1 MQCCKLRETF
11 SQKKQ
16 TCKHHILYDIMYYKL
31 TNEVQS
37 MQRLKID
44 QDIRPMSE
52 FRTGI
57 ASFLKQVHDTK
68 RPLVIT
74 QHGKGVAVLLDV
86 AEYEAMQEKIEL
98 LEDVQ
103 TSITQIDSGAGIEH
117 SKAKAAVLGR
127 IGK

>member
-1 MQCCKLRETF
+1 MK
-11 SQKKQ
+11 
-16 TCKHHILYDIMYYKL
+16 
-31 TNEVQS
+31 
-37 MQRLKID
+37 RLKID

-74 QHGKGVAVLLDV
+74 QHGKVVAVLLDV
-86 AEYEAMQEKIEL
+86 AEYDAMQEKIEL

-103 TSITQIDSGAGIEH
+103 TSIAQVDAGAGIKHNE
-117 SKAKAAVLGR
+117 AKTAILGR

>member
-1 MQCCKLRETF
+1 
-11 SQKKQ
+11 
-16 TCKHHILYDIMYYKL
+16 
-31 TNEVQS
+31 
-37 MQRLKID
+37 MQRLKVD

-57 ASFLKQVHDTK
+57 ASFLKRVHDTK

-98 LEDVQ
+98 LQDLQ
-103 TSITQIDSGAGIEH
+103 TSIAQIDSGVGVTH
-117 SKAKAAVLGR
+117 KDAKAAILER
-127 IGK
+127 IK

>member
-1 MQCCKLRETF
+1 
-11 SQKKQ
+11 
-16 TCKHHILYDIMYYKL
+16 
-31 TNEVQS
+31 

-68 RPLVIT
+68 RPMIIT

-86 AEYEAMQEKIEL
+86 NEYEAMQEKIEL
-98 LEDVQ
+98 LQDIQ
-103 TSITQIDSGAGIEH
+103 TSVSQLESGAGMENND
-117 SKAKAAVLGR
+117 AKAMVLKR
-127 IGK
+127 VGK

>member
-1 MQCCKLRETF
+1 
-11 SQKKQ
+11 
-16 TCKHHILYDIMYYKL
+16 
-31 TNEVQS
+31 
-37 MQRLKID
+37 MQRLKVD

-86 AEYEAMQEKIEL
+86 AEYEAMQEKLEL
-98 LEDVQ
+98 LQDLQ
-103 TSITQIDSGAGIEH
+103 TAVAQIDAGAGILH
-117 SKAKAAVLGR
+117 KDAKAAILGR
-127 IGK
+127 VK

>member
-1 MQCCKLRETF
+1 
-11 SQKKQ
+11 
-16 TCKHHILYDIMYYKL
+16 
-31 TNEVQS
+31 
-37 MQRLKID
+37 MQRLKFD
-44 QDIRPMSE
+44 QDIKPMSE

-86 AEYEAMQEKIEL
+86 AEYESMQEKIEL

-103 TSITQIDSGAGIEH
+103 TSIAQIDSGEGVEH
-117 SKAKAAVLGR
+117 SKAKDVILGQ

>member
-1 MQCCKLRETF
+1 
-11 SQKKQ
+11 
-16 TCKHHILYDIMYYKL
+16 
-31 TNEVQS
+31 

-74 QHGKGVAVLLDV
+74 QHGKGVAVLLGV

-98 LEDVQ
+98 LGDIHVSMAQMDAGGSVAHVQ
-103 TSITQIDSGAGIEH
+103 
-117 SKAKAAVLGR
+117 AKGTVLGR
-127 IGK
+127 MAK

>member
-1 MQCCKLRETF
+1 
-11 SQKKQ
+11 
-16 TCKHHILYDIMYYKL
+16 
-31 TNEVQS
+31 
-37 MQRLKID
+37 MQRLKFD
-44 QDIRPMSE
+44 QDIKPMSE

-86 AEYEAMQEKIEL
+86 AEYESMQEKIEL

-103 TSITQIDSGAGIEH
+103 TSIAQIDSGEGIEH
-117 SKAKAAVLGR
+117 SKAKDIILGQ
-127 IGK
+127 IKK

>member
-1 MQCCKLRETF
+1 
-11 SQKKQ
+11 
-16 TCKHHILYDIMYYKL
+16 
-31 TNEVQS
+31 
-37 MQRLKID
+37 MQRPKFD
-44 QDIRPMSE
+44 QDIKPMSE

-86 AEYEAMQEKIEL
+86 GEYEAMQEKLEL

-103 TSITQIDSGAGIEH
+103 TSVAQLDSGDGIEH
-117 SKAKAAVLGR
+117 SKVKDIILDR
-127 IGK
+127 IKK

>member
-1 MQCCKLRETF
+1 
-11 SQKKQ
+11 
-16 TCKHHILYDIMYYKL
+16 
-31 TNEVQS
+31 

-74 QHGKGVAVLLDV
+74 QHGKGVAVLIDV
-86 AEYEAMQEKIEL
+86 GEYEAMQEKIEVL
-98 LEDVQ
+98 QDIHIAMAQVE
-103 TSITQIDSGAGIEH
+103 AGEAVNH
-117 SKAKAAVLGR
+117 NEAKKRILGR
-127 IGK
+127 IK

>member
-1 MQCCKLRETF
+1 
-11 SQKKQ
+11 
-16 TCKHHILYDIMYYKL
+16 
-31 TNEVQS
+31 
-37 MQRLKID
+37 MQRLKFD

-86 AEYEAMQEKIEL
+86 AVYEAMQDKIEL

-103 TSITQIDSGAGIEH
+103 TSVAQLDAGAGIEH
-117 SKAKAAVLGR
+117 HKAQAR
-127 IGK
+127 ILERI